1 MRWSDGTLFP
11 ATQCQGHSF
20 VEAAV
25 QNEIIAALQIEMI
38 RYIICLRTE
47 LGLLGFQGIL

>member
-11 ATQCQGHSF
+11 ATLCQDHCF
-20 VEAAV
+20 VEAV
-25 QNEIIAALQIEMI
+25 VRNEIIAALQIQMI